1 MSRPEPYIEPYAPYT
16 SGPYGLLP
24 NRLKVLQAESQQQ
37 LAQRW
42 NAFYRAHETNFF
54 KDRHWL
60 EAEWT
65 ELCQAPGGTVLDVGC
80 GVGNALFPLL
90 LVNPRLRFEAF
101 DVAPHAVQLVRENAA
116 FDAAR
121 VNAFVCDVS
130 RQPIPVADASAEFAI
145 VIFVLSAMTPE
156 QFPRIVRELARC
168 LKPGG
173 LLLIR
178 DYAVGDVA
186 QGRFEDKAEANKLAE
201 NLYIRRS
208 DGTTSFFFDVDT
220 VRGWFADERLGMSV
234 EACEVVERRVE
245 NRKLE
250 QTMRRLFL
258 QAAVRKRAQFFDSAA
273 MNGPRS
279 GV

>member
-1 MSRPEPYIEPYAPYT
+1 MSRSEPYFEPYAPYT
-16 SGPYGLLP
+16 SGPHGLLP
-24 NRLKVLQAESQQQ
+24 GRLRVLQAESQR
-37 LAQRW
+37 LLSQRW
-42 NAFYRAHETNFF
+42 NAFYQAHETHFF

-60 EAEWT
+60 EAEWV

-90 LVNPRLRFEAF
+90 QVNPRLRFEAF
-101 DVAPHAVQLVRENAA
+101 DIAPHAVQLVRENAA

-130 RQPIPVADASAEFAI
+130 RQAIPVADASADFAI

-186 QGRFEDKAEANKLAE
+186 QARFEDKADANKLGDK
-201 NLYIRRS
+201 LYIRRS
-208 DGTTSFFFDVDT
+208 DGTTSYFFDCDT
-220 VRGWFADERLGMSV
+220 VRGLFADEQLGLSV
-234 EACEVVERRVE
+234 EVCEVVERHVE

-258 QAAVRKRAQFFDSAA
+258 QAAVRKRRQLFDSAA
-273 MNGPRS
+273 PNGPRS